1 MISYPFVCLG
11 QPLLDICATVSLDLF
26 ENYGIIIGSTS
37 WAEEKHLP
45 LYKELIENYQ
55 CDFIAGGASQN
66 ACRAAQWMSKTPNF
80 STFFGCVGEDEISI
94 RLREAA
100 AKAGVAVHYQVD
112 STLST
117 GICAVLIYNKER
129 SLLTN
134 PSASKNLTLEY
145 AQSNWSVFEQA
156 QVIYT
161 EGYLFVTAVE
171 LVVESGKYACEN
183 GKIFAVNIS
192 AQFIVELFKDYLMR
206 ALPYCEYLFGNEDET
221 QKFGEVF
228 GFGNDIIEIV
238 KQMSNMPS
246 NTPRPKKI
254 VITRGKDPVIIAI
267 QGEVTE
273 YPVPFIEQEKILDLN
288 GAGDSFVGAFLY
300 HLIKGSSL
308 EKCVAAGN
316 YLSGEVIQLSG
327 CSLPATST
335 FPE

>member
-1 MISYPFVCLG
+1 MSKNSLVCLG
-11 QPLLDICATVSLDLF
+11 HPLLDISASVGLDLF
-26 ENYGIIIGSTS
+26 EKYGLKTGSACL
-37 WAEEKHLP
+37 AEEKHVP

-55 CDFIAGGASQN
+55 CDFIAGGASLN
-66 ACRAAQWMSKTPNF
+66 TCRAAQWMSKTPNF
-80 STFFGCVGEDEISI
+80 STFFGCVGEDEFSI
-94 RLREAA
+94 RLREATSD
-100 AKAGVAVHYQVD
+100 AGVNTNYQVD
-112 STLST
+112 PTTPT
-117 GICAVLIYNKER
+117 GTCAVLIHDKER
-129 SLLTN
+129 SLVANL
-134 PSASKNLTLEY
+134 SASKNLTLEY
-145 AQSNWSVFEQA
+145 VQNNWSAIEQA
-156 QVIYT
+156 QVVYA
-161 EGYLFVTAVE
+161 EGYLFSDAVGP
-171 LVVESGKYACEN
+171 VVESAKYACEN
-183 GKIFAVNIS
+183 GKIFALNVS
-192 AQFIVELFKDYLMR
+192 AQFIIEFFKDNLMR